1 LEFGGTGGIIG
12 EQCGGRSVKGND
24 HHPGIT
30 MHKIPVGGGVAG
42 LIFTIGSIAI
52 FLAGLPAFWYVLVL
66 AVALGIGIAIVLR
79 LVHS

>member
-1 LEFGGTGGIIG
+1 
-12 EQCGGRSVKGND
+12 
-24 HHPGIT
+24 

-52 FLAGLPAFWYVLVL
+52 FLAGLPAFWYVLSL